1 MAAAHRARLA
11 RGVSLIEALV
21 ALAVMTFGMIAYVG
35 LQSTLRQTGD
45 VARQRS
51 EAVRIA
57 QQAVEQWRAY
67 VATGEVADEVDYTD
81 IDSLPPESA
90 DSTDANTTFTL
101 TRTVVDAAADAA
113 SAPAAP
119 RMKTLVV
126 DVQWLARDGTEP
138 QSVRLSTTITAVPP
152 ELAGTLRLARTGA
165 PLGGPAG
172 RHPAIPIEAV
182 DEGSTSRFTPP
193 QPDGGTVSWVFD
205 DATGV
210 ITQICSTTIDCTAVT
225 AFLLRGHVRFATG
238 SAQPAGADAEV
249 PPSAAL
255 PVQVVVERTHPSVLS
270 VACHEQQDA
279 SAVRYF
285 CAVPVDPADT
295 PPRWSGRSRVLGLPL
310 AASIA
315 DATDTAYRVCRYTPY
330 RDHRAV
336 GSGTPPMRNQDHPL
350 DYGAPVPDASKRG
363 VDGPLLNQNFLV
375 IRAGAAGT
383 PFDCPDDDAAT
394 AYVDGTTWHHQ
405 PSL

>member
-1 MAAAHRARLA
+1 MPAAHRRCAA

-57 QQAVEQWRAY
+57 QEAVEQWRAY

-81 IDSLPPESA
+81 IDSLPPETA
-90 DSTDANTTFTL
+90 DGADANTAFTL

-126 DVQWLARDGTEP
+126 DVDWLGRDGTEP

-152 ELAGTLRLARTGA
+152 ELAGTLRLAPTGA
-165 PLGGPAG
+165 PIGGPAG
-172 RHPAIPIEAV
+172 RHPAIPLEAV
-182 DEGSTSRFTPP
+182 DEGATSRFHPP

-210 ITQICSTTIDCTAVT
+210 ITQICSTTTDCTAVT
-225 AFLLRGHVRFATG
+225 AFLLRGYVRFATG
-238 SAQPAGADAEV
+238 PTQPAAADAEV
-249 PPSAAL
+249 PPSPAL
-255 PVQVVVERTHPSVLS
+255 PVQVAVQRTYPSAS
-270 VACHEQQDA
+270 TVACRQQMGA
-279 SAVRYF
+279 SDVRYF
-285 CAVPVDPADT
+285 CAVPVDPAGT
-295 PPRWSGRSRVLGLPL
+295 PPRWSGRSQVLGLPL

-315 DATDTAYRVCRYTPY
+315 DPADDAYRVCRYTPY

-336 GSGTPPMRNQDHPL
+336 GTGAPPMRNQDHPL
-350 DYGAPVPDASKRG
+350 DYGAPPPDASKRG
-363 VDGPLLNQNFLV
+363 VDAPLLNQNFLV
-375 IRAGAAGT
+375 IRAGDGST
-383 PFDCPDDDAAT
+383 PFDCPDDDAST

-405 PSL
+405 PAL